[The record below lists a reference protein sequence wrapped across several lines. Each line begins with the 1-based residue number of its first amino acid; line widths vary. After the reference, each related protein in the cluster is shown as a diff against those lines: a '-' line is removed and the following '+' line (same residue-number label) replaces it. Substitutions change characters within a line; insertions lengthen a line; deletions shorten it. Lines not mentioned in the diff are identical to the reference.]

1 MTYEQPGAGLW
12 LRWLAATRG
21 LRFARLAEPWIRA
34 HVVTPPRNTRTM
46 PYDHDLANQLREA
59 LQGEQGLTE
68 RAMFGGIAF
77 LINGHLAIS
86 ASSQGGLLLRVDPSQ
101 SETLLEQPHAQ
112 RFVMRGR
119 QLDGWLRIDGS
130 GLMTDDDVGRWVSI
144 GVKYARSL
152 PQK

>member
-1 MTYEQPGAGLW
+1 
-12 LRWLAATRG
+12 
-21 LRFARLAEPWIRA
+21 
-34 HVVTPPRNTRTM
+34 M